1 MTARRSIAR
10 WTSAHAQVVAECREA
25 GLAVEVFA
33 PVVAPL
39 ARRAGYE
46 RCQMLLRSAQRAE
59 LQRLLA
65 SLAHRIAA
73 APQRRVRLAIDV
85 DPAALA

>member
-1 MTARRSIAR
+1 
-10 WTSAHAQVVAECREA
+10 
-25 GLAVEVFA
+25 VFA

-39 ARRAGYE
+39 ARRAGFE
-46 RCQMLLRSAQRAE
+46 RSQMLLRAVQRAD

-65 SLAHRIAA
+65 ALAAHIDAV
-73 APQRRVRLAIDV
+73 PGRRVRLAIDV

>member
-1 MTARRSIAR
+1 V
-10 WTSAHAQVVAECREA
+10 HAQAVAECRA
-25 GLAVEVFA
+25 QGLAVEVFA

-39 ARRAGYE
+39 ARRAGFE
-46 RCQMLLRSAQRAE
+46 RSQMLLRSAQRAE

-65 SLAHRIAA
+65 ALAGRLEAA
-73 APQRRVRLAIDV
+73 SSRRVRLAIDV

>member
-1 MTARRSIAR
+1 
-10 WTSAHAQVVAECREA
+10 
-25 GLAVEVFA
+25 
-33 PVVAPL
+33 VAPL

-46 RCQMLLRSAQRAE
+46 RSQMLLRSVQRAE

-65 SLAHRIAA
+65 AIANRIAA
-73 APQRRVRLAIDV
+73 SPQRRVRLAIDV